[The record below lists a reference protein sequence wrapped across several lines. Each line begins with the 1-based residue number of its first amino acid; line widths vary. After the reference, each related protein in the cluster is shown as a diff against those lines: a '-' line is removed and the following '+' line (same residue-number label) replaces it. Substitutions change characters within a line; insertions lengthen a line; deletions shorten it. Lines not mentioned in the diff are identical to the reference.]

1 MFRGAAAA
9 DRAQSNVI
17 AVVLLLGLS
26 VAGAT
31 GIVVL
36 GTGVLD
42 DSRGV
47 ATDGVAEH
55 SMTQLDSQASLVAH
69 GGSDAQRVR
78 ISGAD
83 AAERRVEPTHGRI
96 NVTVR
101 NTTSGEVE
109 AVLLDRQL
117 GAVVY
122 EHDDTTIAYQ
132 GGGVWAGAGNS
143 SRMVSPPEFHY
154 RGNTLTL
161 PLVIVAGGTAGDDV
175 RVRQVGET
183 EPIYPDES
191 VTPPLRNPLDQRRV
205 VVEVESDYYPAWGRF
220 FEQRTSGDTE
230 IDHGNGTA
238 TIELLTQ
245 DSTRRIDSGIAA
257 TGSGDDLKLSGGG
270 SNPAFV
276 DSYNSSQGDYAATN
290 TDDGVVEAV
299 SDIELSGN
307 ARIEGNVRSGAVV
320 DLSSAS
326 AEVTGEV
333 AWTEDLQQNPNAQYG
348 SERQI
353 DGVDGATTVDGYV
366 ENKIETI
373 ENDNDNA
380 GTPADGESVDFGA
393 DDSATLTAGDYYL
406 DDLEMEN
413 QDLTLDTTG
422 GNVEIAL
429 GDGLEM
435 EDGANITV
443 VGDGVVR
450 IYDDDGIDLDDGS
463 EVHVPDDDSRKFWI
477 YGGDDFEAELE
488 GSSGNPVRFVGVIYG
503 PHGDETEVEIQH
515 ADVFGAVVA
524 AEIQVDSGGTIH
536 YDQALRSET
545 PIPGNEDIP
554 RVTYLHVSVS
564 EIEIESAT

>member
-1 MFRGAAAA
+1 MFRGAAARG
-9 DRAQSNVI
+9 RAQSNVI

-31 GIVVL
+31 GILVL

-55 SMTQLDSQASLVAH
+55 SMTQLDSQTSLVAH

-78 ISGAD
+78 IAGAD
-83 AAERRVEPTHGRI
+83 AADRRVEPTRGRI

-122 EHDDTTIAYQ
+122 EHDGTTIAYQ
-132 GGGVWAGAGNS
+132 GGGVWAGTGNS

-161 PLVIVAGGTAGDDV
+161 PLVVVAGGTAGDDV
-175 RVRQVGET
+175 RVRQAGET

-191 VTPPLRNPLDQRRV
+191 VTPPLRNPLDERRIA
-205 VVEVESDYYPAWGRF
+205 VEVESDHYPAWGRF
-220 FEQRTSGDTE
+220 FEQRTSGDSE
-230 IDHGNGTA
+230 IDHDNGTA
-238 TIELLTQ
+238 TIELITE
-245 DSTRRIDSGIAA
+245 DSTRSVDAGLAA
-257 TGSGDDLKLSGGG
+257 TGSGDDIDLSGSG

-290 TDDGVVEAV
+290 TDDGVAEAAA
-299 SDIELSGN
+299 DIELSGN
-307 ARIEGNVRSGAVV
+307 AEIAGDVRAGGVA

-333 AWTEDLQQNPNAQYG
+333 AWTEDFQQNPNANYG

-366 ENKIETI
+366 ENKIDTVED
-373 ENDNDNA
+373 DNDNA
-380 GTPADGESVDFGA
+380 GTPADGESLTFTSG
-393 DDSATLTAGDYYL
+393 SATLPPGEYYL
-406 DDLEMEN
+406 DDLDMDGDE
-413 QDLTLDTTG
+413 LTLDTSG
-422 GNVEIAL
+422 GNIELAIDDNL
-429 GDGLEM
+429 NLDN
-435 EDGANITV
+435 GANITV
-443 VGDGVVR
+443 LGDGVVR
-450 IYDDDGIDLDDGS
+450 LYVGDDFDLDTGS
-463 EVHVPDDDSRKFWI
+463 EVHVPDDDARQLWL
-477 YGGDDFEAELE
+477 YGSDDFDADMEA
-488 GSSGNPVRFVGVIYG
+488 SQGNPIKFVGVVYAPDGDNTKIEVQ
-503 PHGDETEVEIQH
+503 HGE
-515 ADVFGAVVA
+515 VFGATVA
-524 AEIQVDSGGTIH
+524 ASVDIGSGGTVH
-536 YDQALRSET
+536 YDQALRQEA
-545 PIPGNEDIP
+545 PIPANEDIP

-564 EIEIESAT
+564 EIEVESAT